1 MNRLALLLLPLT
13 LWPSPVTA
21 SPLPIVAVLDSG
33 VDLDCLA
40 SVNFTGD
47 GDADLCGHGTEMGI
61 IIRAADCQLLDVKI
75 ADDNGMV
82 WASDLAAG
90 IVWAADNGANYI
102 NISASLPADETKVIA
117 EAVAYAVS
125 RGVVVIAADIAAIPS
140 YPACLFGVI
149 AVPANG
155 NGTASEATAF
165 KTFTLV
171 NQKGIR

>member
-1 MNRLALLLLPLT
+1 M
-13 LWPSPVTA
+13 TA
-21 SPLPIVAVLDSG
+21 SPSPIVAILDSG
-33 VDLDCLA
+33 VNLDCLA

-47 GDADLCGHGTEMGI
+47 GDADLCGHGTEMAVI
-61 IIRAADCQLLDVKI
+61 IKRSGAQLLDVKI